1 MAVAEVPREPSAAV
15 SDVVHL
21 DALGPRGSYR
31 TRAAARITDVTGTE
45 AARLSLVP
53 PVYVGRALAALREAG
68 PVPAADLDGLLAAG
82 ADAFA
87 SGTAGGLDVREYE
100 RLVSRVS
107 GTPASVVRT
116 ATRETARFVRRA
128 RSSAGQGGPRGTVA
142 DWRDPSLHGGG
153 AVWARRGDVFAVNA
167 SGNHPGVHRLWLEA
181 LALGYRV
188 AVRPSR
194 REPFTPH
201 RLVAALRGAGVRE
214 DRLVLLPTDHAVAD
228 TLVRGADR
236 AVVYGGDDVVARYA
250 HDPRVL
256 PQGPGRTKILVTADT
271 DWREHL
277 DVIVASVAGEGGT
290 ACVNTTAVLVEGDPA
305 PLAEALAARLS
316 ALPSLPPRDERAV
329 LPVQPLER
337 ARALDSYLR
346 GVAEGTR
353 ALLGGDGIADDLG
366 DGSAVLRP
374 AVHLVGR
381 ADAPQM
387 RTELPFPCVWV
398 APWSRADGI
407 GPLRDTLVL
416 SALTRDG
423 ALVDRLLAEPTVAN
437 VYLGGHR
444 PTHWMAPGVPHDSYL
459 SDFLMRSKA
468 VAGAL

>member
-1 MAVAEVPREPSAAV
+1 MTATPTTADPVY
-15 SDVVHL
+15 L
-21 DALGPRGSYR
+21 DALGARGAYR
-31 TRAAARITDVTGTE
+31 TRVPSVVPDVSGAE

-53 PVYVGRALAALREAG
+53 PVYVTLAMAALRKAD
-68 PVPAADLDGLLAAG
+68 PVPTAGLDAVLAAAG
-82 ADAFA
+82 DAFA
-87 SGTAGGLDVREYE
+87 SGVVGGLGVREYE

-107 GTPASVVRT
+107 GTPLTVVRA
-116 ATRETARFVRRA
+116 ATRGTARFVRQA
-128 RSSAGQGGPRGTVA
+128 RVSAERGRPQGAVA
-142 DWRDPSLHGGG
+142 GLRDAAVSGGH

-201 RLVAALRGAGVRE
+201 RLVAALRQAGVGE
-214 DRLVLLPTDHAVAD
+214 DQLVLLPTDHGAAD
-228 TLVRGADR
+228 TVVREADR
-236 AVVYGGDDVVARYA
+236 AVVYGGDDVVARFA

-271 DWREHL
+271 DWRDHL
-277 DVIVASVAGEGGT
+277 DTIVGSIADEAGT
-290 ACVNTTAVLVEGDPA
+290 ACVNATAVFVEGDPA
-305 PLAEALAARLS
+305 PLAEAVAARLS
-316 ALPSLPPRDERAV
+316 VLPSLPPQDERAV
-329 LPVQPLER
+329 LPVCPLDR
-337 ARALDSYLR
+337 AVALSAHL
-346 GVAEGTR
+346 GKVAAGTR
-353 ALLGGDGIADDLG
+353 AWLGGDGIVDDLG

-374 AVHLVGR
+374 AVHQVDGPGAGQL
-381 ADAPQM
+381 

-407 GPLRDTLVL
+407 APLRDTLVL

-423 ALVDRLLAEPTVAN
+423 ALLDALLAEPGIAN
-437 VYLGGHR
+437 LYIGDH

-468 VAGAL
+468 VIGAL